1 MAEWFKDWFDTE
13 EYLYVYRNRNEEDA
27 KNLVEL
33 ILSNVELQPKADI
46 LDLAC
51 GTGRHSILFANK
63 GFQVTAVDLSRNLLY
78 IAQKAAEQAHAK
90 INFIRSD
97 LRQFSICTRFRLVI
111 NLFTSFG
118 YFEADEENYKIFRT
132 AYNQLENSGYFVLDF
147 FNSRFI
153 EKNIVRESIN
163 NYSGEI
169 VIQRR
174 HIEGNRVIKQIIV
187 EKDGIKKAYHESV
200 RMFYEDDLLNAIA
213 CAGFRIKAHFGNS
226 DGREFDLEN
235 SPRIIII
242 AQK

>member
-1 MAEWFKDWFDTE
+1 MSEWFKDWFDTD
-13 EYLYVYRNRNEEDA
+13 EYLFVYRKHNEEDA
-27 KNLVEL
+27 NNLVEL
-33 ILSNVELQPKADI
+33 ILSNVDLLPQANI

-63 GFQVTAVDLSRNLLY
+63 GFRVTAVDLSRNLLS
-78 IAQKAAEQAHAK
+78 IAQKAAEQAHVT

-97 LRQFSICTRFRLVI
+97 LRQFSICTRFQLVI

-118 YFEADEENYKIFRT
+118 YFEADDENFKIVKT
-132 AYNQLENSGYFVLDF
+132 AYNQLNNSGYFVLDF
-147 FNSRFI
+147 FNRRFI
-153 EKNIVRESIN
+153 EKNIVSESIN
-163 NYSGEI
+163 NYSGQV

-174 HIEGNRVIKQIIV
+174 HIEGDRVIKQIFV
-187 EKDGIKKAYHESV
+187 EKNGVKKEYHESV
-200 RMFYEDDLLNAIA
+200 RMFYKDELLNAIT
-213 CAGFRIKAHFGNS
+213 CAGFRINAYFGNS